1 MYGEL
6 CGQVFEALGASGC
19 AVRRAERRCATSI
32 VIIRTNINFGHRSYE
47 YCTKVA
53 ECLARSTTVHTYS
66 NPLTVNVSP
75 FPTCTVGLLGSYC
88 PHAAV
93 IHCARV

>member
-1 MYGEL
+1 MVNCADKFLKHSER
-6 CGQVFEALGASGC
+6 VGA
-19 AVRRAERRCATSI
+19 RFAEQNAGAQYQSYH
-32 VIIRTNINFGHRSYE
+32 RTNSNFGHRSYE

-66 NPLTVNVSP
+66 NPFTVNVSP
-75 FPTCTVGLLGSYC
+75 FPTCAVVLLGSYC
-88 PHAAV
+88 PHTAV